1 MPKLEIKP
9 VSGKREFRDF
19 LQVPWTVYADDPN
32 WIPPLLFERKQA
44 FSPKHPF
51 FDHARWQPFVAYEDG
66 EPVGRITAQIDSL
79 YLERYQSATGFF
91 GYPDAINETVLAA
104 LVAAAESWLVGEGMK
119 QVIGPFNL
127 GIWQEI
133 GLLVEGFTTPPYIM
147 MGHASPFMGG
157 AMEAQGYVKAV
168 DTLAYTVNC
177 DAPVPASIKRVY
189 DRAAKRFSRR
199 MLNRKR
205 MDEDLETMRQ
215 ILNDAW
221 QDNWGF
227 VPFTEDEF
235 RTVGRE
241 LLALV
246 PDDFIQITELN
257 DEPVA
262 FAAIIPNVN
271 EAIADLNGRLFP
283 LGWAKLLWRLKVRY
297 PRTGRVP
304 LMGIRSQYHQSRL
317 GAALAY
323 VTFFSVQ
330 GPALSKG
337 IEEVE
342 MSWILEGNKGMRSM
356 AESLGGTITKR
367 YRLYQKAL
375 ASPES

>member
-9 VSGKREFRDF
+9 VSGKREMKDF
-19 LQVPWTVYADDPN
+19 LRVPWTVYAGDPN
-32 WIPPLLFERKQA
+32 WVPPLLFERRQA
-44 FSPKHPF
+44 FSSSHPF

-66 EPVGRITAQIDSL
+66 LPVGRITAQIDTL
-79 YLERYQSATGFF
+79 YLERYQPATGFF
-91 GYPDAINETVLAA
+91 GFPEAGDETVLAA
-104 LVAAAESWLVGEGMK
+104 LIAAAERWLSMEGMER
-119 QVIGPFNL
+119 VIGPFNL
-127 GIWQEI
+127 GIWQEV

-147 MGHASPFMGG
+147 MGHASPFVGD
-157 AMEAQGYVKAV
+157 AIEALGYVKAV
-168 DTLAYTVNC
+168 DTLAYVVNC
-177 DAPVPASIKRVY
+177 DAPIPNTIRRIY
-189 DRAAKRFSRR
+189 DRAAKRFKLRT
-199 MLNRKR
+199 LNRKR
-205 MDEDLETMRQ
+205 MDDDLETMRE

-221 QDNWGF
+221 ESNWGF
-227 VPFTEDEF
+227 VPFTEAEF

-246 PDDFIQITELN
+246 PDDFIQITEL
-257 DEPVA
+257 DGEPVA
-262 FAAIIPNVN
+262 FAAMIPNVN

-304 LMGIRSQYHQSRL
+304 LMGIRSKYHQSRL

-323 VTFFSVQ
+323 ITFFAVQ
-330 GPALSKG
+330 APALAKG

-356 AESLGGTITKR
+356 AESLGGNITKR
-367 YRLYQKAL
+367 YRLYEKAL
-375 ASPES
+375 AAPEG